1 LINSLDDKDFRW
13 LTLRKNISVPTS
25 ITIPLLGYS
34 NGSRDVSVPR
44 PAWQQVASNK
54 EGYRQIKL
62 DGRIYVASRLAWIHS
77 HGEIPAA
84 VEVDRRNGFAMTIA
98 SRTCDR
104 PPTGNKH

>member
-1 LINSLDDKDFRW
+1 MADPAQEYHRANLHYDPFTGIFKWKQRRFRAQTG
-13 LTLRKNISVPTS
+13 LATGCV
-25 ITIPLLGYS
+25 
-34 NGSRDVSVPR
+34 
-44 PAWQQVASNK
+44 NK

-62 DGRIYVASRLAWIHS
+62 DGRIYVASRLAWIYS

-98 SRTCDR
+98 SRTCDW